1 MSLGLAGRRLLV
13 ASSHCFVLQSWLAEC
28 FLSFLYYRRGLGLGP
43 GAAQGCP
50 GLPGA
55 TEGLLVQRVFGW
67 TQSNTVGNQKQQQS
81 LGVLGAP
88 SNPSIYSLH
97 RPPSFVSGPG
107 GGEHGELSSAG
118 IIKIILN
125 PLIFQKCH
133 IGWEAAIPG
142 HLADVPSLNLL
153 EQSLSLFG
161 RVLSKLL

>member
-43 GAAQGCP
+43 GAARGCP

-67 TQSNTVGNQKQQQS
+67 TQRNPVGTWKQQHS

-97 RPPSFVSGPG
+97 SPPPTAVFCIWARGWRVRGTVLGWHHQDNTKPSHFSEVPHWSG
-107 GGEHGELSSAG
+107 SSHSWT
-118 IIKIILN
+118 L
-125 PLIFQKCH
+125 
-133 IGWEAAIPG
+133 
-142 HLADVPSLNLL
+142 
-153 EQSLSLFG
+153 G
-161 RVLSKLL
+161 RRSQP